1 MLRELELPGVFL
13 NEPTIHADD
22 RGAFHEWFKAS
33 DFERAVGHAFALRQ
47 SNMSTSR
54 AGVLR
59 GLHYAEVPPGQAK
72 YVVCPVG
79 KIFDV
84 AVDIRVGSPHYG
96 QHVAVELSAENRHGV
111 YIPDGFAHGF
121 VALEDSVVV
130 YLTTS
135 EYAPGVEHTINPYD
149 TELAIPWP
157 GREHILSARDAAAP
171 GLGDSPL
178 PRWEARR

>member
-33 DFERAVGHAFALRQ
+33 DFERAVGHTFALRQ
-47 SNMSTSR
+47 SNMSSSR

-111 YIPDGFAHGF
+111 YIPDGFAQ
-121 VALEDSVVV
+121 
-130 YLTTS
+130 
-135 EYAPGVEHTINPYD
+135 
-149 TELAIPWP
+149 
-157 GREHILSARDAAAP
+157 
-171 GLGDSPL
+171 
-178 PRWEARR
+178 